1 MLESFEHTAFWLGS
15 IMCVLLQSC
24 VLSVVPNKM
33 CVKRCVHCALMCQTL
48 EGMGTSTQHCR
59 LLTLGQSCTD
69 CCQTR
74 WLTKLDKDM
83 KNKLSWLE
91 FRLTLGCVFNS
102 STLPSVT
109 RAVLLNLQA
118 KPIPDHWSWA
128 DDAAMKNS
136 TLGWHLC
143 VWCLCGSHL
152 SPTSAACA
160 QEASEVAK
168 TQTHWFHL
176 LFSEGTHG
184 ASRGQTTWKEGRKER
199 RKEGRKEGRK
209 GRKASTEYEKSGN
222 FKAPK
227 TEVISILKNA
237 RLQGSTPN
245 PDPGPFLGLH
255 RL

>member
-1 MLESFEHTAFWLGS
+1 MRKNNSTAAVLQLICPF
-15 IMCVLLQSC
+15 LLQGTCDAWKLWTHCLLTWQHHVCPSTELC
-24 VLSVVPNKM
+24 AQCSSKQM

-48 EGMGTSTQHCR
+48 EGIGTGTQHCR

-69 CCQTR
+69 FCQTR

-83 KNKLSWLE
+83 KDKLTWLE

-102 STLPSVT
+102 PTLPSVT

-152 SPTSAACA
+152 SPTSAACT

-199 RKEGRKEGRK
+199 RKEGSREGGKGRKEGKHRIRK
-209 GRKASTEYEKSGN
+209 IRE
-222 FKAPK
+222 F
-227 TEVISILKNA
+227 
-237 RLQGSTPN
+237 
-245 PDPGPFLGLH
+245 
-255 RL
+255 